1 MAINVNQVYKT
12 VLLILNKEQRG
23 YITPDEFNK
32 IATQVQLETFENYS
46 EDLNQLIRVPQT
58 DTDYADRVA
67 NIDEKLAIFKRF
79 GVGTYD
85 NSTTPANPF
94 FTLPTDLYRLGAVTY
109 KGLNDFMVE
118 LQRLQR
124 NEFYNIQNSPL
135 TASTI
140 SFPTYLYENER
151 LYVRPISIINNIN
164 VDYLKKPDNVRWG
177 YSVGSLGQYIYD
189 STVYGDSLLNTG
201 TGTLTSS
208 TAPITDG
215 VIGTYTPA
223 YSGGSGTG
231 LVLSANVT
239 SATAVEISVTTAG
252 TGYVVGDVITIA
264 GGIITTSN
272 PVTITLRASDFN
284 NNSTYGSTNF
294 ELHPSEQTDVI
305 IKILFYSGVVIRDPQ
320 IVQVA
325 AQTAQADEV
334 NEKR

>member
-109 KGLNDFMVE
+109 KGLNDFTVE

-124 NEFYNIQNSPL
+124 NEF
-135 TASTI
+135 
-140 SFPTYLYENER
+140 
-151 LYVRPISIINNIN
+151 
-164 VDYLKKPDNVRWG
+164 
-177 YSVGSLGQYIYD
+177 
-189 STVYGDSLLNTG
+189 
-201 TGTLTSS
+201 
-208 TAPITDG
+208 
-215 VIGTYTPA
+215 
-223 YSGGSGTG
+223 
-231 LVLSANVT
+231 
-239 SATAVEISVTTAG
+239 
-252 TGYVVGDVITIA
+252 
-264 GGIITTSN
+264 
-272 PVTITLRASDFN
+272 
-284 NNSTYGSTNF
+284 
-294 ELHPSEQTDVI
+294 
-305 IKILFYSGVVIRDPQ
+305 
-320 IVQVA
+320 
-325 AQTAQADEV
+325 
-334 NEKR
+334 